1 MNTRSLVK
9 SLAAAS
15 AVVLSAC
22 SSTPKASVAPV
33 YGPTNPS
40 PDKVAKSGVRTFG
53 SIIELKPE
61 KEKLY
66 RELHADVWP
75 DVIAGIRKS
84 KIRNFNIYIVELRGK
99 KYLVSHFEYTGKDPK
114 KDFAAMAKDPTT
126 RDKWWPITDGC
137 QERLPGTP
145 KGEQWLSMEQVMHLP

>member
-1 MNTRSLVK
+1 
-9 SLAAAS
+9 
-15 AVVLSAC
+15 
-22 SSTPKASVAPV
+22 
-33 YGPTNPS
+33 
-40 PDKVAKSGVRTFG
+40 VRYFG
-53 SIIELKPE
+53 SVIELKPE

-66 RELHADVWP
+66 RELHAKVWP
-75 DVIAGIRKS
+75 DVTAAIRKA
-84 KIRNFNIYIVELRGK
+84 KIRNFNIFVADLGGK
-99 KYLVSHFEYTGKDPK
+99 RYLFSHFEYHGTNPD